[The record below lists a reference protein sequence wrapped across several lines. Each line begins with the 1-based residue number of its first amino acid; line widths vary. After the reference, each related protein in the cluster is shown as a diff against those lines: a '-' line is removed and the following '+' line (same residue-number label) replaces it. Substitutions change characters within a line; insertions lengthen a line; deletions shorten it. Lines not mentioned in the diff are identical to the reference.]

1 MLNVEGAEFSYS
13 PGKKI
18 FSNVGF
24 KVDRGD
30 VLCIL
35 GPNGSGKTTLLKCVD
50 NLLKLSAGHILLDG
64 KDIQSMTRRQIAS
77 RIGYLPQTH
86 VSTFPFSVLD
96 VAVMGRSSYMGLTSS
111 PSEGDYGLA
120 ETNLKRLGISH
131 LIDEPYTKISGG
143 ERQLALIAMVLTQ
156 RPDILVLDEPTS
168 HLDFGNQVRILEILR
183 MLARQGLSVIFT
195 SHFPNHAFQLSCS
208 VALMSEGTFLV
219 TGKADEVVSED
230 NLRRIYGIDVKI
242 AYIEE
247 AGSKT
252 CVPLQSVLD
261 STGTTHGRSRA
272 SSVRF

>member
-24 KVDRGD
+24 KVDKGD
-30 VLCIL
+30 ILCVL

-50 NLLKLSAGHILLDG
+50 NLLKLSAGRILLDG
-64 KDIQSMTRRQIAS
+64 KDIGSMTRMQIAS

-111 PSEGDYGLA
+111 PSEADYGLA

-183 MLARQGLSVIFT
+183 MLSRQGLSVIFT

-252 CVPLQSVLD
+252 CVPLQSTARPD
-261 STGTTHGRSRA
+261 
-272 SSVRF
+272 